1 MPLKLNV
8 RQFALFEI
16 SHLLSAQEQQLIEDD
31 AMHILTFPVRI
42 LRTPPPST
50 YLPSMVRV
58 ENKLPLN
65 DPTHIIGQQV
75 KKGPTGDTCL
85 AIIQVSGYFGAR
97 LTSISVEGPPTSP

>member
-31 AMHILTFPVRI
+31 AMHMLTFPVRM
-42 LRTPPPST
+42 LRAPPST
-50 YLPSMVRV
+50 YPPSMIRV
-58 ENKLPLN
+58 ENKLPRN

-85 AIIQVSGYFGAR
+85 AIIQVSGYSGAR
-97 LTSISVEGPPTSP
+97 LTSISVEKPPAMP